1 MPEMNGRVTVFPSSK
16 MISIGG
22 KSITKAKEQLNHAK
36 FYMVQ
41 NKMVDN
47 TVLTIK
53 IRNIV
58 ATLDIR
64 NSIPIDILS
73 AKISGATY
81 DPEIFPGM
89 IIKGVCNCSYLVFA
103 SGKIVIAGTRSVDEL
118 HTASFEIV
126 QQLDRLLK

>member
-73 AKISGATY
+73 RGFVIVV
-81 DPEIFPGM
+81 IL
-89 IIKGVCNCSYLVFA
+89 YLPQA
-103 SGKIVIAGTRSVDEL
+103 R
-118 HTASFEIV
+118 
-126 QQLDRLLK
+126 